1 MLALIAE
8 VFAAIWDTEAL
19 AALVEAL
26 IALVLA
32 AIWLTEALA
41 ALVAAWLADRAAEAA
56 DVLAAVA
63 EPRIEST

>member
-1 MLALIAE
+1 M
-8 VFAAIWDTEAL
+8 
-19 AALVEAL
+19 
-26 IALVLA
+26 ALVLA

-41 ALVAAWLADRAAEAA
+41 ALVAAWLAERAAEAA